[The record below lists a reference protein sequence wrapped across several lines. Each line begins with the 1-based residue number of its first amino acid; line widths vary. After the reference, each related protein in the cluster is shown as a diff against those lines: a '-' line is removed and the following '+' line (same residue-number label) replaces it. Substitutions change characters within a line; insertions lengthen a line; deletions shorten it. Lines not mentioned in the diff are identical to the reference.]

1 MESLDIGKEKQFAD
15 ITAMTEKIMNSILD
29 HEAYCE
35 NEEAEA
41 PKRALAPQKVVGLF
55 SRKINEKLT
64 NLKRSNSN
72 LQMGGH

>member
-1 MESLDIGKEKQFAD
+1 
-15 ITAMTEKIMNSILD
+15 MTEKIMNSILD

-72 LQMGGH
+72 L

>member
-15 ITAMTEKIMNSILD
+15 ITSMTEKIMNSILD

-35 NEEAEA
+35 TEEAEA